1 MLSIGLGQEQQFT
14 LILQTLQQLRDVYGD
29 SVDKIVQ
36 GNTNNIVFLKSTDDS
51 MIDTLVKMSGQTHEV
66 HQDSLT
72 VTKDKERLLLPNEG
86 KVSMTVSVQQTSV
99 LKYNDFAFLPE
110 RNSIVFRAG
119 DMPILNRN
127 ETIMPMSWK
136 LLGKTIIHPGHEYSL
151 QTIPTLSSAKDFDV
165 RQNQPDFIK
174 MLDKRL
180 EQAYRSEEC
189 KRIFKDAYGYD
200 DYQISRLDPDNY
212 AAEVMEM
219 IDRWIAD
226 DEAAKAMGEEMDV
239 EMAEDDYDEYED
251 FDNAEQ
257 KAATAEAQ
265 QQYNEKFGHTY
276 ANGLVS
282 REDLVKNG
290 IVSHA
295 MDVTFL
301 EVFKEIKGDMFGDK
315 TYFSVRDGQLYSAD
329 GKPYIVRGGESSE
342 GLKSVEENLKNGTIH
357 NVGEN
362 VTADDVAQIS
372 TFVITDE
379 FYRFLVSLDHWD
391 FARGRFEQAVV
402 RRLS

>member
-1 MLSIGLGQEQQFT
+1 M
-14 LILQTLQQLRDVYGD
+14 RDVYGD

-127 ETIMPMSWK
+127 ETIMPMSWRLFK
-136 LLGKTIIHPGHEYSL
+136 DTIIHPGHEYSL

-180 EQAYRSEEC
+180 EQAYRAEEC
-189 KRIFKDAYGYD
+189 KTIFKNAYGYD

-212 AAEVMEM
+212 SAEIMEM
-219 IDRWIAD
+219 IDRWIASD
-226 DEAAKAMGEEMDV
+226 AAADEEEGEGTV
-239 EMAEDDYDEYED
+239 EVVDEGYED
-251 FDNAEQ
+251 FDNEEQ
-257 KAATAEAQ
+257 KTATAEAQ
-265 QQYNEKFGHTY
+265 KQYDDRFAHTY
-276 ANGLVS
+276 ANGLVR

-301 EVFKEIKGDMFGDK
+301 EVFKEIKGDLFSDK
-315 TYFSVRDGQLYSAD
+315 TNFSVRDGQLYSTE
-329 GKPYIVRGGESSE
+329 GKPYIVRGSESSE
-342 GLKSVEENLKNGTIH
+342 GLKSVQESLKNGTIYS
-357 NVGEN
+357 VGEK
-362 VTADDVAQIS
+362 VTEEDVAQLS
-372 TFVITDE
+372 TFVVTDE

-391 FARGRFEQAVV
+391 FARGRFEAAVV

>member
-1 MLSIGLGQEQQFT
+1 
-14 LILQTLQQLRDVYGD
+14 
-29 SVDKIVQ
+29 
-36 GNTNNIVFLKSTDDS
+36 

-136 LLGKTIIHPGHEYSL
+136 LFHKTIIHPGHEYSL

-212 AAEVMEM
+212 SAEIMEM

-226 DEAAKAMGEEMDV
+226 DEAAKAAGDAMDIEVAEE
-239 EMAEDDYDEYED
+239 EYDMYED
-251 FDNAEQ
+251 FDNEEQ

-265 QQYNEKFGHTY
+265 RQYNEMFAHTY
-276 ANGLVS
+276 ADGLVS

-301 EVFKEIKGDMFGDK
+301 EVFKEIKGDMFSDK

-329 GKPYIVRGGESSE
+329 GKPYIVRGSESSE
-342 GLKSVEENLKNGTIH
+342 GLKSVQENLKNGTIH
-357 NVGEN
+357 DFGNN
-362 VTADDVAQIS
+362 ITAEDVAQIS

-391 FARGRFEQAVV
+391 FARGRFEQAVI